1 MCNPVAV
8 MAVVSIASAAYGA
21 YSQHQQQET
30 QEEAARKQQDYEQM
44 NWLLEAEANQDAAQS
59 QIDQLN
65 IKQQQITE
73 QGEQELTVAER
84 EARMLKARAI
94 VAQGEM
100 GVSGNLTKGIL
111 DELALKHS
119 EEMAAIEGNIGG
131 AMQQSQYEKEEA
143 ARRGKTV
150 GTGPA
155 SVILGPNLTDAFI
168 EAGLGIA
175 GATATAYGSGNT
187 GKKTTTK

>member
-1 MCNPVAV
+1 MCNPIAV

-21 YSQHQQQET
+21 YSSHQQAKG
-30 QEEAARKQQDYEQM
+30 QEETAQKQQDYEQM

-65 IKQQQITE
+65 IKQGQLVE

-84 EARMLKARAI
+84 ENRQMKARAI

-119 EEMAAIEGNIGG
+119 EEMAAIEGNLGG
-131 AMQQSQYEKEEA
+131 AIQQSQYEKDEA

-155 SVILGPNLTDAFI
+155 DVILRPNMTDAFI

-175 GATATAYGSGNT
+175 GAAATAYGKS
-187 GKKTTTK
+187 GKKKT